1 MKNEDLYITLKEAA
15 DRLLMRTTTV
25 QKIFDEGHIDG
36 KVVDGQ
42 LLLNERYVDE
52 LVRAINV
59 FGPLVFDGR
68 RVITASPRKPSDER
82 RHKA

>member
-25 QKIFDEGHIDG
+25 QKLFDKGYIDG

-52 LVRAINV
+52 LAWKLNHL
-59 FGPLVFDGR
+59 GPLAF
-68 RVITASPRKPSDER
+68 
-82 RHKA
+82 

>member
-1 MKNEDLYITLKEAA
+1 MKNKNLYIPLEKAA

-25 QKIFDEGHIDG
+25 QKIFDRGLIDG

-52 LVRAINV
+52 LAWKLNH
-59 FGPLVFDGR
+59 FGPLVF
-68 RVITASPRKPSDER
+68 
-82 RHKA
+82 